1 MKALYQKTRIL
12 SNNAL
17 KIIGMLS
24 MIVDHVGAMFFPSV
38 LILRI
43 IGRIAFPIFAF
54 MIAEGARYTKN
65 KIRYL
70 SVLALFALIIQLVY
84 SFYTKNARLT
94 IFCTFTFSIILIY
107 SLQLI
112 KKIVF
117 AKKLNVL
124 HLILA
129 IILFVFLTISIYKIT
144 RIRFV
149 NYDFF
154 GVLTPVLVSLFHFEG
169 EVKGFIKKLDNH
181 LVSLLML
188 SIGLV
193 LIYFHFKQ
201 FQLYAYALL
210 AIPILF
216 FYSGK
221 RGKFKMK
228 YFFYLFYPLHLVLL
242 EAIKYLI

>member
-17 KIIGMLS
+17 KIIGMVS
-24 MIVDHVGAMFFPSV
+24 MIADHVGAMFFPSV
-38 LILRI
+38 VILRI
-43 IGRIAFPIFAF
+43 VGRIAFPIFAF

-70 SVLALFALIIQLVY
+70 SVLALFALVIQLVY
-84 SFYTKNARLT
+84 SFYAKNARLT
-94 IFCTFTFSIILIY
+94 IFCTFTFSVTLIY

-112 KKIVF
+112 KKVVF

-129 IILFVFLTISIYKIT
+129 IILFVFLTISIYQVTK
-144 RIRFV
+144 IRFV
-149 NYDFF
+149 DYDFF
-154 GVLTPVLVSLFHFEG
+154 GILTPVLVSLFHFEG

-188 SIGLV
+188 SIGLI

-201 FQLYAYALL
+201 FQLYALL

-221 RGKFKMK
+221 RGKLKMK